1 VRRRIERPRM
11 EEGESLESTG
21 AGLSEGQ
28 PLLGAW
34 IGKDSSLATRYDRGI
49 GGNDATRLD
58 IVCLPKE
65 NGGPG
70 VLLVKKGCSGGA
82 RIRKFRR
89 KQEVAV
95 SSLEAGWPLM
105 ADR

>member
-1 VRRRIERPRM
+1 M

-21 AGLSEGQ
+21 AGLSVGQ

-34 IGKDSSLATRYDRGI
+34 IGEDGSLAARCDREI
-49 GGNDATRLD
+49 GGKDATRLD
-58 IVCLPKE
+58 IVCLLKE

-70 VLLVKKGCSGGA
+70 GLLVKKGCSGGA
-82 RIRKFRR
+82 GIRKFRR

-95 SSLEAGWPLM
+95 SSLGAG
-105 ADR
+105 